1 MLICQ
6 RHYCAKPCNDCALDA
21 FVAAF
26 ARATHA
32 QSAQWRAP
40 TDTIASPAVIT
51 FKPLIFE
58 HMFHP
63 WETPRAFDSP
73 RELRKE
79 AEARG
84 VTPHYLRD
92 STLWRSRDP
101 RW

>member
-1 MLICQ
+1 MIMLVCQ
-6 RHYCAKPCNDCALDA
+6 RHYCAKPCDGCAHDA
-21 FVAAF
+21 FV
-26 ARATHA
+26 R
-32 QSAQWRAP
+32 RMY
-40 TDTIASPAVIT
+40 TDDVIASTNITSPAVIV
-51 FKPLIFE
+51 FRPLVFE

>member
-1 MLICQ
+1 MIICQ
-6 RHYCAKPCNDCALDA
+6 RHYSAKPCDACTHDA
-21 FVAAF
+21 FL
-26 ARATHA
+26 ARVFPP
-32 QSAQWRAP
+32 SEVSGP
-40 TDTIASPAVIT
+40 TLGSPAVIT
-51 FKPLIFE
+51 FKPLVFE